1 MKEAM
6 KKIREDFGPEAVILD
21 SNPIR
26 SKGLGGL
33 FKQAVEVVAAYDP
46 TVGRKPEPAP
56 QIAQKPVE
64 AAQTK
69 PEKPL
74 RVVHPAA
81 AKYAAAARLE
91 PGYSVEAA
99 EPAMPTQLEPV
110 IFPALE
116 IPEYLKP
123 LLESMQESEQ
133 LQQPVRRPEPEYAP
147 EPEPIP
153 EPVRGP
159 EPEFMQESISRPDF
173 EYILEAVRTPAPR
186 RSTEPECIS
195 EAARRPRT
203 ECSPEPERVQGPQPQ
218 PEPLYRQ
225 EEEPP
230 AKKAQSSALVQFETE
245 KDPLSDQIASLK
257 DAVQDFTQRISL
269 MTKDT
274 ALTLP
279 PDILNLYRN
288 LIERDIP
295 EDMARELA
303 VQTQLAQNRRQVKA
317 ETAAQQIIMDKLG
330 ETAPIKLK
338 AYRQNVLFFVGPTG
352 AGKTTTLV
360 KLAGMLA
367 IEHKL
372 RVGVVNMDTYRIG
385 AMEHMRIYTDI
396 MDIPLQTAYS
406 AAELSQ
412 ALETLADRDVVL
424 VDTAGKSTGDDG
436 YRQEIAE
443 CLKAAKADEVFL
455 VLSVAMGHRAS
466 REIIQNYAF
475 LSDYKLIVTKL
486 DEVSAW
492 GNVLYIREMAG
503 KPLAYMAVG
512 QNVPDDIRPADTKR
526 LADNIVGKKV
536 SVI

>member
-1 MKEAM
+1 MKEAI
-6 KKIREDFGPEAVILD
+6 KKIREDFGPDAVILD

-33 FKQAVEVVAAYDP
+33 FKQEVEVVAAYDP
-46 TVGRKPEPAP
+46 TVSRQLEPAS
-56 QIAQKPVE
+56 QTVQKSAE
-64 AAQTK
+64 SSRTK
-69 PEKPL
+69 TEKPL
-74 RVVHPAA
+74 RMVHPAA

-91 PGYSVEAA
+91 PGHSAEAA

-123 LLESMQESEQ
+123 LLESVQETERV
-133 LQQPVRRPEPEYAP
+133 LQPVPRPEPEYAP
-147 EPEPIP
+147 EPESIP
-153 EPVRGP
+153 EPVR
-159 EPEFMQESISRPDF
+159 RPDS
-173 EYILEAVRTPAPR
+173 EYILEIVRR
-186 RSTEPECIS
+186 
-195 EAARRPRT
+195 
-203 ECSPEPERVQGPQPQ
+203 PQ
-218 PEPLYRQ
+218 PEYAPEPQPGPEPIYRQ
-225 EEEPP
+225 EEEQPV
-230 AKKAQSSALVQFETE
+230 KQAQSSALVQFETE

-303 VQTQLAQNRRQVKA
+303 VQTQMAQSRRQVKA
-317 ETAAQQIIMDKLG
+317 ETAAQQIIMDRLG

-396 MDIPLQTAYS
+396 MNIPLQTAYS

-412 ALETLADRDVVL
+412 ALAALADRDVVL

-436 YRQEIAE
+436 YRQEITE
-443 CLKAAKADEVFL
+443 CMKAAKADEVFL

-466 REIIQNYAF
+466 REIIRNYAF
-475 LSDYKLIVTKL
+475 LSDYKLIITKL

-536 SVI
+536 SVV